1 MRAACA
7 AFAVAGFRDAAA
19 AAAAAVYWPAAAWDT
34 GRNPPADTAG
44 LFTAA
49 ATAAC

>member
-7 AFAVAGFRDAAA
+7 VAAAGLRDAA

-34 GRNPPADTAG
+34 GRKPPAVTAG

-49 ATAAC
+49 AAIPAC

>member
-1 MRAACA
+1 MRAACG
-7 AFAVAGFRDAAA
+7 AGLRDAA

-34 GRNPPADTAG
+34 GRKPPAVTAG

-49 ATAAC
+49 AATAAC